1 MSSRGVGEE
10 GDNEVWEVCRMLKN
24 VVYGLVNFLRL
35 FQELGERLDE
45 QHDSKTAASPRS
57 SQHDD
62 THKCFTP

>member
-1 MSSRGVGEE
+1 MKSGKSVG
-10 GDNEVWEVCRMLKN
+10 CSKN
-24 VVYGLVNFLRL
+24 VVYELVNFLRL